1 MRRWISAVA
10 VLLLAMMTASC
21 ALTPPGFTAPDSKT
35 LTAFTGDGCGAGG
48 IGAGVYA
55 VGCWKE
61 MDVVR

>member
-21 ALTPPGFTAPDSKT
+21 ALTPPGFTPPDSQYFD
-35 LTAFTGDGCGAGG
+35 AFTSDGRGARG
-48 IGAGVYA
+48 IGADVYA
-55 VGCWKE
+55 VGCWKD